1 MRSIKTGSSKDMK
14 DRLSRLMKKC
24 QGDYVEARYHKRD
37 EKLIDIS
44 KGEVEDVHSKLLE
57 GVGIRVL
64 KNGAWGFSSTS
75 KLKDKALDKTLDK
88 AEKSAELCARAKSEK
103 VEELK
108 EGKIAEG
115 KYEADVNDSATNHGM
130 EEKVKMVKKN
140 EEAMRKED
148 KIKSG
153 RCKWHEMHDDKFI
166 VNSYG
171 SEAELSDEKLVYYVQ
186 AFSLDNGERIVGKEA
201 KGVTGGWK
209 DIFAEKSSEEMA
221 RGAVKDA
228 QELLDAEHP
237 KGERA
242 TVVLNPELVAL
253 ISHEAIGHTVEADW
267 VLSGS
272 IAKGKIGEKVASE
285 LVTLVDDGTA
295 SPHAGGWVPI
305 DDEGTE
311 AERTEIIKDGV
322 LKNYL
327 CDRETASILDMKPM
341 GNSRA
346 FEYSNEPIVRMTNTF
361 IEPRNRK
368 PEELIEEVD
377 EGYYL
382 EGAGGGQAD
391 ANAEFMFGVQKA
403 YRIENGEKTDLLRGV
418 SISGSAFDILKT
430 VDAVADDFKLDMGA
444 GYCGKIQMA
453 KVDGG
458 GPHIRCKSMI
468 GGKQE
473 GN

>member
-1 MRSIKTGSSKDMK
+1 MK
-14 DRLSRLMKKC
+14 DRLSRLIEKSG
-24 QGDYVEARYHKRD
+24 GDYVEARYHKRD

-44 KGEVEDVHSKLLE
+44 KGEVEDVHSKLLA

-64 KNGAWGFSSTS
+64 KEGAWGFSSTS
-75 KLKDKALDKTLDK
+75 KLNDKALDKTLKK
-88 AEKSAELCARAKSEK
+88 AEKSAEMCAQAKKEK
-103 VEELK
+103 IEGLR

-115 KYEADVNDSATNHGM
+115 RYEAEVNDSAKNHSM
-130 EEKVKMVKKN
+130 EEKMKMVREN
-140 EEAMRKED
+140 EERIRKED
-148 KIKSG
+148 KISSG
-153 RCKWHEMHDDKFI
+153 RCRWHEMHDDKFI

-186 AFSLDNGERIVGKEA
+186 AFSLDNGERIQGREA

-209 DIFAEKSSEEMA
+209 DIFDEESPEEMA
-221 RGAVKDA
+221 MGAVKDA
-228 QELLDAEHP
+228 QELLKADHP
-237 KGERA
+237 EGGRA

-253 ISHEAIGHTVEADW
+253 LSHEAIGHTVEADW

-272 IAKGKIGEKVASE
+272 IVKGKIGEKVASE
-285 LVTLVDDGTA
+285 MVTLVDDGTA
-295 SPHAGGWVPI
+295 TPHAGGWVPI
-305 DDEGTE
+305 DDEGSE

-327 CDRETASILDMKPM
+327 CDRETANILNMKPM

-346 FEYSNEPIVRMTNTF
+346 FEYSDQPIVRMTNTF
-361 IEPRNRK
+361 IDPGDRK
-368 PEELIEEVD
+368 PEELVEEID
-377 EGYYL
+377 DGFYL
-382 EGAGGGQAD
+382 EGAEGGQAD

-418 SISGSAFDILKT
+418 SISGSAFDVLES

-458 GPHIRCKSMI
+458 GPHIRCKAMI
-468 GGKQE
+468 GGEQE
-473 GN
+473 GK